1 MTRARFIA
9 LGGFLGAGKTTTMI
23 RAAQELQSAGDVVA
37 IVTNDQGDDLVDTA
51 TSRAGVSA
59 GVAAVDE
66 VTGGCF
72 CCRFD
77 DLAAVVDG
85 LLESHR
91 PTVVLA
97 EAVGSCTDLRSTVL
111 RPLTALRGEDLD
123 VAPLVVIADPGR
135 YRLLRNSFGAS
146 GDDETD
152 LAHLYHHQLA
162 EADVIAL
169 NKIDTLAAADRRA
182 VLDDLA
188 RRFPGTPVIAYSA
201 ATGDG
206 VPELLDVWNSRSASP
221 REDRLTPF
229 AVDYDRYGAAEAAL
243 AWTNQVFE
251 LSGSFVA
258 DDWLDTF
265 LDDIARRIADR
276 DAFVGHIKCGWRP
289 RGAARRAAS
298 SRPPIPPATSRTRP
312 SATVPPRW

>member
-23 RAAQELQSAGDVVA
+23 RAAQELQSAGD
-37 IVTNDQGDDLVDTA
+37 
-51 TSRAGVSA
+51 
-59 GVAAVDE
+59 
-66 VTGGCF
+66 
-72 CCRFD
+72 
-77 DLAAVVDG
+77 
-85 LLESHR
+85 
-91 PTVVLA
+91 
-97 EAVGSCTDLRSTVL
+97 
-111 RPLTALRGEDLD
+111 DLD

-135 YRLLRNSFGAS
+135 YRLLRNSFGAG

-201 ATGDG
+201 ATGEG

-229 AVDYDRYGAAEAAL
+229 AVDYNRYGAAEAAL

-276 DAFVGHIKCGWRP
+276 DAFVGHIKVRLATA
-289 RGAARRAAS
+289 RGCRQHTAVAGRDDRRGGGHRRRALRQHQCPAAR
-298 SRPPIPPATSRTRP
+298 
-312 SATVPPRW
+312 